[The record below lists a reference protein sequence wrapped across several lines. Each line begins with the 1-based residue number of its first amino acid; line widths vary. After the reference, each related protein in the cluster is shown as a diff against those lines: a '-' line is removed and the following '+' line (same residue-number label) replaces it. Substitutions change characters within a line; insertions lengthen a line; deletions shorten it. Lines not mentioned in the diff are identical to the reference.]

1 MNMSFFPPDVGGI
14 YKTTFRGS
22 PEVPRWCC
30 LKMPPIPPQ
39 RLRVLMLREQLQV
52 AAHEHDVALLA
63 LIRERERQQ
72 GRRRR
77 RRWVRPWIERRRL
90 FGQYETLFQE
100 LERESRG
107 DYVGYIQVDPKL
119 FAELLLPVT
128 PRITKG
134 PRCVSP

>member
-1 MNMSFFPPDVGGI
+1 
-14 YKTTFRGS
+14 
-22 PEVPRWCC
+22 
-30 LKMPPIPPQ
+30 MPPIPPQ
-39 RLRVLMLREQLQV
+39 RLRVLMLQEQLQV
-52 AAHEHDVALLA
+52 AAYEHDVALLA

-77 RRWVRPWIERRRL
+77 RWWVRPWIERRRL

-107 DYVGYIQVDPKL
+107 DYVGYIRMDPEL
-119 FAELLLPVT
+119 FAELLLRVT

-134 PRCVSP
+134 PRCVSSFLP